1 ITQPPAV
8 HQGSLVVVK
17 GIKTGVV
24 LRTVNR
30 GTEIIRPRN
39 GQIHAHTG
47 QVIVLTEASERK
59 RSGFR
64 CAAAELISKG
74 RINAFYEA
82 IKLSQADARRQF
94 TVGFIVSTFAGV
106 YAVNKKEHTAPAVAG
121 YML

>member
-1 ITQPPAV
+1 
-8 HQGSLVVVK
+8 VVEFSE
-17 GIKTGVV
+17 IIVV
-24 LRTVNR
+24 LRAVNR
-30 GTEIIRPRN
+30 GAEIIHARN

-47 QVIVLTEASERK
+47 QVVILTERALTF
-59 RSGFR
+59 GI
-64 CAAAELISKG
+64 AGAEFIGKG

-94 TVGFIVSTFAGV
+94 TVGLIVSTFAGV